1 MTERKPKF
9 RFPRPLLPSL
19 ITIAV
24 MGVLAYFLLALPY
37 GNTPP
42 PPDEISETIT
52 VTATVD
58 TQVHFTR
65 TVSEG
70 IGISGEQ

>member
-9 RFPRPLLPSL
+9 RFPRLLLPSL
-19 ITIAV
+19 VVIAII
-24 MGVLAYFLLALPY
+24 GVLAYFTLTLPIE
-37 GNTPP
+37 NVP
-42 PPDEISETIT
+42 PPDEISESIT

-58 TQVHFTR
+58 THVHFTR

-70 IGISGEQ
+70 IGIEQ

>member
-9 RFPRPLLPSL
+9 RFPRSLLPLLVM
-19 ITIAV
+19 IAAV
-24 MGVLAYFLLALPY
+24 GILAYFTLTLPIE
-37 GNTPP
+37 NVP